1 MTCKNL
7 GIKLFAELG
16 FNLENK
22 LFSCENSL
30 QPTPCLDVQG
40 VKET

>member
-7 GIKLFAELG
+7 EIKLFAELG

-22 LFSCENSL
+22 FFDVNSL